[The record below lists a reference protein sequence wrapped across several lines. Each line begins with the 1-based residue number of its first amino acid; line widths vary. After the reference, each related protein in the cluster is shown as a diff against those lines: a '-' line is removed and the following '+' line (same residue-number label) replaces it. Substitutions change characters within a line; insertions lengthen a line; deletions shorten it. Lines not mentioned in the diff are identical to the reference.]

1 MKRLSITIDPE
12 LLEESKRLAGV
23 RTKREAIEL
32 ALREFVRTRR
42 MQQLTELA
50 GSDIIDMSPKD
61 LRQWRESGM
70 ER

>member
-1 MKRLSITIDPE
+1 MKRRSITIDPE

-23 RTKREAIEL
+23 RRKREAVEL

-42 MQQLTELA
+42 MQELAELA

>member
-32 ALREFVRTRR
+32 ALREFVCTRR
-42 MQQLTELA
+42 MQQLIELA
-50 GSDIIDMSPKD
+50 GSDILDMSPKA

>member
-23 RTKREAIEL
+23 RTKREAVEL

-42 MQQLTELA
+42 MQQLIELA
-50 GSDIIDMSPKD
+50 GSDIVDMSPEA
-61 LRQWRESGM
+61 LRQWREFGM
-70 ER
+70 DR

>member
-23 RTKREAIEL
+23 RTKREAVEL
-32 ALREFVRTRR
+32 ALQEFVRTRR
-42 MQQLTELA
+42 MQELAELA
-50 GSDIIDMSPKD
+50 GSDIIDMSPND
-61 LRQWRESGM
+61 LRQWRESEA